1 MNGIGTGRGIARGEV
16 QGERWAGDLPGQV
29 AASLRSERGDG
40 GPARQE
46 LWKNGFL
53 QSFLSREASYRWNYP
68 VNNEIVSPARRR
80 YLSSL
85 HKTCPDG
92 A

>member
-46 LWKNGFL
+46 LLIMEEWVSAKLSEQGSIVSL
-53 QSFLSREASYRWNYP
+53 ELSRE
-68 VNNEIVSPARRR
+68 
-80 YLSSL
+80 
-85 HKTCPDG
+85 
-92 A
+92 